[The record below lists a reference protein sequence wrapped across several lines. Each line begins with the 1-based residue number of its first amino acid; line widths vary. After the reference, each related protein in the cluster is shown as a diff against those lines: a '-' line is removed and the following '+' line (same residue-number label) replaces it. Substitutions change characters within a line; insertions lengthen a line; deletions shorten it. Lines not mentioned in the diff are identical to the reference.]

1 MAQRFRNGGAAKVKR
16 LAKGPYRGTDVN
28 WWNKKAAPGLWDK
41 TVTKSVNK
49 WKWVRL

>member
-1 MAQRFRNGGAAKVKR
+1 MQKFKNGNSARVKR
-16 LAKGPYRGTDVN
+16 LAKGHYRGIDVN
-28 WWNKKAAPGLWDK
+28 WWKNKAASGLWDK